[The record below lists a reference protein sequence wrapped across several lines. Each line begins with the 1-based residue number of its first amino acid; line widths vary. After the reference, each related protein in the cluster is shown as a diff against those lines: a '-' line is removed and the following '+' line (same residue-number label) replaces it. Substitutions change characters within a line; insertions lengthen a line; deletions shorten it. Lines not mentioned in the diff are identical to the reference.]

1 MNQQSMNNLPPAPGN
16 MNGNLPPNM
25 TPSGQGQGNVNGNSG
40 QPARGIINLTRNR
53 RNPNQGPMPG
63 QVPMQGQG
71 NPNMGTMNN
80 MSGNPNQG
88 QGNMPNQA
96 PMQGQGNPN
105 MQNRGQID
113 IEKRRPNLNMQN
125 MDNNPNMPNMGVLG
139 NQPPMNRQP
148 MNNGAP
154 NMNSGSP
161 NMNQGVPNGYAPN
174 PNRNIKWNVK
184 NAIGTRKNIE
194 VIDTFRDN
202 GIKVDVMEY
211 QKLLSPRNPA
221 QAMNLTFMQKENL
234 KVRQLA
240 IYVENSAVQLQ
251 AGAMSY
257 FQGPLEMISGV
268 TLGNAIGRMFAGSVT
283 GEAMAKPVYSG
294 SGLVVSE
301 PSFRHFFGIMLR
313 PGESVVVDKGMFYMA
328 ANTVK
333 VEPALQENMSSALFG
348 KEGWF
353 QLRLT
358 GPGLAVCECAVCK
371 DEIDIIELNN
381 DILRVDGN
389 FAILRTAGIS
399 FSVEKSAKTL
409 VGSAASGEGLVNVY
423 KGTGQVWLAP
433 TIKIYGMI

>member
-1 MNQQSMNNLPPAPGN
+1 MFENNQRNTNNLPPVPGD
-16 MNGNLPPNM
+16 MSGNLPPNM
-25 TPSGQGQGNVNGNSG
+25 NNQPS
-40 QPARGIINLTRNR
+40 RGMINLTRNQK
-53 RNPNQGPMPG
+53 NMNQGSMIQNTQG
-63 QVPMQGQG
+63 MQGGMAQQRDMNQNVQG
-71 NPNMGTMNN
+71 VQNRMYQNDTGQRVDINKNVQQNSPNMGMNPNMPNGTPINRQPMN
-80 MSGNPNQG
+80 
-88 QGNMPNQA
+88 QGNMPNNG
-96 PMQGQGNPN
+96 MNG
-105 MQNRGQID
+105 
-113 IEKRRPNLNMQN
+113 
-125 MDNNPNMPNMGVLG
+125 MPN
-139 NQPPMNRQP
+139 
-148 MNNGAP
+148 NGRHIA
-154 NMNSGSP
+154 
-161 NMNQGVPNGYAPN
+161 
-174 PNRNIKWNVK
+174 WTVK

-194 VIDTFRDN
+194 IIDTFKDN

-211 QKLLSPRNPA
+211 QKLLSPKNAA
-221 QAMNLTFMQKENL
+221 QAMNLTFMQRENV

-240 IYVENSAVQLQ
+240 IYVDNNAVQLQ

-294 SGLVVSE
+294 SGLIVSE
-301 PSFRHFFGIMLR
+301 PSFRHFFGLMLR
-313 PGESVVVDKGMFYMA
+313 PGESVIVDKGMFYMA
-328 ANTVK
+328 SNTVK
-333 VEPALQENMSSALFG
+333 VEPALQDNMSSALFG

-389 FAILRTAGIS
+389 FAILRTAGIQ
-399 FSVEKSAKTL
+399 FTVEKSAKTL

-433 TIKIYGMI
+433 TIKVYNMI